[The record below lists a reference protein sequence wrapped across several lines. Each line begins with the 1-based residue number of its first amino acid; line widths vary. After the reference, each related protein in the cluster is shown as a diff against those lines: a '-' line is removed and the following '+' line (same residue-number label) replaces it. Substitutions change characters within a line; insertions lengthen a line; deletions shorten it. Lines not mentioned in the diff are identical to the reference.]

1 MAKEWTVGE
10 LLGTSNAYWR
20 GCALQAA
27 VRLDIFSAIASGKKT
42 AVEIASSLETDE
54 RATAYLLN
62 ALAGME
68 LLSKEDDSY
77 ANSQAAADFL
87 DKGSPRYL
95 GHIILHHHHLV
106 DGWAQLDEAV
116 RQGQPV
122 VRRSY
127 GEEVEREAFLMGM
140 FNLAMGNG
148 PKVADAIDLSG
159 YRHLL
164 DLGGG
169 PGTYAIHFCRA
180 NPELQAVVY
189 DRKTTKPFAEKTAEK
204 FEMGQRIRFIGG
216 DFNYDPIGGGPFDVA
231 WLSHILHSNGPDE
244 CQRLIDQVV
253 STMEPGALLLIHD
266 FILNDDKAGP
276 EFPTLF
282 SLNMLLNNPA
292 GRSYSEGEI
301 SAMLKRAGVTEI
313 HRLSW
318 QGPNGSAIIQGT
330 V

>member
-10 LLGTSNAYWR
+10 LLGTSSAYWR
-20 GCALQAA
+20 GCAMQAA
-27 VRLDIFSAIASGKKT
+27 VRLDIFSAIADGKRT
-42 AVEIASSLETDE
+42 AGEIAFSLETDE
-54 RATAYLLN
+54 RATTYLLDG
-62 ALAGME
+62 LVGME
-68 LLSKEDDSY
+68 LLSKEDDAY
-77 ANSQAAADFL
+77 ANSQAAGNFL

-106 DGWAQLDEAV
+106 DGWAQLDEAI
-116 RQGQPV
+116 RKGQPV
-122 VRRSY
+122 ARRSY

-148 PKVADAIDLSG
+148 PKVAGAVNLSG
-159 YRHLL
+159 RRLLL

-189 DRKTTKPFAEKTAEK
+189 DRKTTKPFAKKTAEK
-204 FEMGQRIRFIGG
+204 FEMGLRIRFIGG
-216 DFNYDPIGGGPFDVA
+216 DFNHDPIGGGPFDVA

-244 CQRLIDQVV
+244 CQRVIDKVV
-253 STMEPGALLLIHD
+253 SVMDPGALLLIHD

-276 EFPTLF
+276 EFPALF

-313 HRLSW
+313 RRLDW
-318 QGPNGSAIIQGT
+318 QGPNCSAIIQGT